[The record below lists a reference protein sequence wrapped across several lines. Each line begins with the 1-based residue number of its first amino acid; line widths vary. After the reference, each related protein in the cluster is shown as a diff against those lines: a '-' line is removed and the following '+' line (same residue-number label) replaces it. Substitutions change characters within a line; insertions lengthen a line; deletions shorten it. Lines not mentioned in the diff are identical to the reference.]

1 LSESAKKLLDAAG
14 QKTVLQ
20 AIQQA
25 EAASS
30 GEVRVHLEDYSRGD
44 ALARATFLFGKL
56 GMRNTVA
63 RNGVLLYI
71 AVKDHQVAIYGDE
84 GIDAAV
90 GKDFWE
96 AEIAL
101 MTQHFKQ
108 GDYAGGISK
117 ALEQVGEKLREF
129 FPHQGNN
136 DQNELSDEITFG

>member
-1 LSESAKKLLDAAG
+1 LSETAKKLLDAAG
-14 QKTVLQ
+14 QKAVLQ
-20 AIQQA
+20 AIKQA

-44 ALARATFLFGKL
+44 ALARAAFLFNKL
-56 GMRNTVA
+56 GMRNTIA

-71 AVKDHQVAIYGDE
+71 AVKDHQISIYGDE

-90 GKDFWE
+90 GKAFWE

-101 MTQHFKQ
+101 MVTHFKQ

-117 ALEQVGEKLREF
+117 ALEQIGDKLRIY
-129 FPHQGNN
+129 FPHQGTN
-136 DQNELSDEITFG
+136 DQNELSDEISVG